1 MLAKRAGDEPLYQ
14 SRRRIA
20 SRALLASGAASRYGR
35 FMSDDPSGP
44 QYKIW
49 AVGAAALL
57 AWFAMLFFMF
67 GDVL

>member
-1 MLAKRAGDEPLYQ
+1 MPIARRLA
-14 SRRRIA
+14 RR
-20 SRALLASGAASRYGR
+20 LARGRPSGYGR
-35 FMSDDPSGP
+35 FMSDEPSGP

-57 AWFAMLFFMF
+57 AWLAMLWFMF

>member
-1 MLAKRAGDEPLYQ
+1 MRLAPAG
-14 SRRRIA
+14 
-20 SRALLASGAASRYGR
+20 ASRYGR
-35 FMSDDPSGP
+35 PMSDEPCRP

-57 AWFAMLFFMF
+57 VWFAMLWFMF

>member
-1 MLAKRAGDEPLYQ
+1 MPIARRLARGRP
-14 SRRRIA
+14 
-20 SRALLASGAASRYGR
+20 SGYGR
-35 FMSDDPSGP
+35 FMSDEPSGP

-57 AWFAMLFFMF
+57 AWLAMLWFMF